1 MEKSNL
7 PDAHTQVQV
16 SSEGKTL
23 KTSTLAMQMLTRQT
37 AADNFVNSYY
47 QCVNSKSNLV
57 NFYVNSS
64 PRYTIPA
71 DISING
77 QLGNGVHY
85 NVESLD
91 AHVMN
96 PSFKFGMPDNVHD
109 AAKAERNGAR
119 MSIVVTAVGRVQFG
133 KGKDAPQKMFNETFV
148 LVPNWD
154 AMARN
159 PPRGLKKWLVMSQ
172 NFRAL

>member
-1 MEKSNL
+1 M
-7 PDAHTQVQV
+7 V
-16 SSEGKTL
+16 SPL
-23 KTSTLAMQMLTRQT
+23 KLFSKQT
-37 AADNFVNSYY
+37 DTDRIHAAADNFVNTYY
-47 QCVNSKSNLV
+47 QAVNSKANLQS
-57 NFYVNSS
+57 FYVNSS
-64 PRYTIPA
+64 PRYSIPA

-77 QLGNGVHY
+77 QRVDAPADYLKLIEAQGSGVHY
-85 NVESLD
+85 DVESLD

-96 PSFKFGMPDNVHD
+96 PSFRFGMPENVHD
-109 AAKAERNGAR
+109 AAKAERNGSR

-159 PPRGLKKWLVMSQ
+159 PPRGAKKWLVLSQ

>member
-16 SSEGKTL
+16 SSE
-23 KTSTLAMQMLTRQT
+23 
-37 AADNFVNSYY
+37 AADNFVSTYY
-47 QCVNSKSNLV
+47 QSVNSKSNLLS
-57 NFYVNSS
+57 FYVNSS
-64 PRYTIPA
+64 PRYSIPA

-77 QLGNGVHY
+77 QLVATPAEYLALIEAQGNGVHY
-85 NVESLD
+85 DVESLD